1 MTTAPGTKPVLI
13 LMADDDPEDCLL
25 TKKTLQKARL
35 ANELRFV
42 QDGQELLDYL
52 GRSGKFADPASSPL
66 RSVSWRRWRR
76 PRRGRR
82 VSSSGAGSRI
92 RSCAAVC
99 WPKRLGA

>member
-1 MTTAPGTKPVLI
+1 MTTAPNTRPVLI

-52 GRSGKFADPASSPL
+52 GRQGRFADPASSPRPDL
-66 RSVSWRRWRR
+66 ILLDLNMPNLAGSTRSGRSTS
-76 PRRGRR
+76 GRR
-82 VSSSGAGSRI
+82 
-92 RSCAAVC
+92 
-99 WPKRLGA
+99 